1 MSKLFI
7 ISGPSGAGKGTLVD
21 MIKKNFEDIFLSIS
35 MTTRQPRPGEQEGIN
50 YYYVSVDEFKNRI
63 SQDKMLEYAEYCG
76 TYYGTPREPAENA
89 LNNGNSMILEIEVE
103 GMRQV
108 KSKMPDA
115 VTIFI
120 APPSIDELAR
130 RIKKR
135 NPDELDSV
143 IEKRINRARTEME
156 FTSEYDH
163 VVVNADLD
171 KAYAEL
177 SALIADYIKE

>member
-35 MTTRQPRPGEQEGIN
+35 MTTRQPRPGEQEGVN
-50 YYYVSVDEFKNRI
+50 YYYISVDEFKNRI
-63 SQDKMLEYAEYCG
+63 AQDKMLEYAEYCG

-89 LNNGNSMILEIEVE
+89 LSNGSSMILEIEVE

-143 IEKRINRARTEME
+143 IEKRINRAKTEME

-163 VVVNADLD
+163 VVVNADLS
-171 KAYAEL
+171 KAYDEL

>member
-1 MSKLFI
+1 
-7 ISGPSGAGKGTLVD
+7 
-21 MIKKNFEDIFLSIS
+21 
-35 MTTRQPRPGEQEGIN
+35 
-50 YYYVSVDEFKNRI
+50 
-63 SQDKMLEYAEYCG
+63 MLEYAEYCG

-89 LNNGNSMILEIEVE
+89 LSNGNSMILEIEVE

-108 KSKMPDA
+108 KAKMPDA

-120 APPSIDELAR
+120 APPSIDDLAR

-143 IEKRINRARTEME
+143 IEKRINRAKAEME

-163 VVVNADLD
+163 IVINDDLD
-171 KAYAEL
+171 EAYNEL
-177 SALIADYIKE
+177 AALIANYIRN

>member
-1 MSKLFI
+1 M
-7 ISGPSGAGKGTLVD
+7 
-21 MIKKNFEDIFLSIS
+21 
-35 MTTRQPRPGEQEGIN
+35 
-50 YYYVSVDEFKNRI
+50 
-63 SQDKMLEYAEYCG
+63 
-76 TYYGTPREPAENA
+76 
-89 LNNGNSMILEIEVE
+89 
-103 GMRQV
+103 
-108 KSKMPDA
+108 
-115 VTIFI
+115 
-120 APPSIDELAR
+120 
-130 RIKKR
+130 KKR

>member
-7 ISGPSGAGKGTLVD
+7 ISGPSGAGKGTLVN
-21 MIKKNFEDIFLSIS
+21 MIMKNFNDIFLSIS

-50 YYYVSVDEFKNRI
+50 YYYISVDEFKNRI

-76 TYYGTPREPAENA
+76 TYYGTPREPAEDA

-108 KSKMPDA
+108 KAKMPDA

-120 APPSIDELAR
+120 APPSIDDLAR

-143 IEKRINRARTEME
+143 IEKRINRAKAEME

-163 VVVNADLD
+163 IVVNDDLD
-171 KAYAEL
+171 EAYNEL
-177 SALIADYIKE
+177 AALIADYIKE

>member
-63 SQDKMLEYAEYCG
+63 SQDKMLEYSEYCG

-120 APPSIDELAR
+120 ASPSIDELAR

>member
-35 MTTRQPRPGEQEGIN
+35 MTTRQPRPGEQEGVN
-50 YYYVSVDEFKNRI
+50 YYYISVDEFKNRI

-108 KSKMPDA
+108 KAKMPDA

-120 APPSIDELAR
+120 APPSIEELAR

-163 VVVNADLD
+163 VVVNADLA
-171 KAYAEL
+171 KAYDEL